1 MKHKLAKKLDAVKP
15 SITLAITS
23 KEKEMRSKGI
33 DVIGFG
39 AGEPDFDTPDNIKK
53 AAIKSIENG
62 FTKYTHSGGM
72 PELKKAVQAKFKRE
86 NGLDYSLDQIIISCG
101 AKHSLYNLFHVMLNR
116 NDEVIIPAPYWVS
129 YPDMV
134 LLADGKPVI
143 LPTREEHNFEIEIKD
158 LERAI
163 TKKTKALILNS
174 PSNPTGCVYSP
185 GKLKELAD
193 FLSGEDIYVVSD
205 EIYEHIVYD
214 GAKAVSIA
222 SLSEEVKEKAII
234 VNGVSKTYSMTG
246 WRIGYAAGPREIIK
260 AMDTLQ
266 SQSTSNPTS
275 IAQAAAVEALNGE
288 QHMVKNMVSEFC
300 ERRNFIVDSLNRI
313 PGITCRKPA
322 GAFYVF
328 PKISGLY
335 GKKYEG
341 RVISS
346 SLDFSN
352 LLLEQARVAVIPG
365 AGFGDDNHIR
375 LSYACSMENIR
386 KGMERIK
393 EFVEKLD

>member
-1 MKHKLAKKLDAVKP
+1 MKHSLAKKLDAVKP
-15 SITLAITS
+15 SLTLSITS
-23 KEKEMRSKGI
+23 KEKEMRSRGI

-72 PELKKAVQAKFKRE
+72 PELKKAVQAKFRRE
-86 NGLDYSLDQIIISCG
+86 NSLDYGLDQIIINCG
-101 AKHSLYNLFHVMLNR
+101 AKHSLYSIFQVMLNGG
-116 NDEVIIPAPYWVS
+116 DEVIIPAPYWVS

-143 LPTREEHNFEIEIKD
+143 LPTREEHNFEIDIRE
-158 LERAI
+158 LEKSI
-163 TKKTKALILNS
+163 TERTKAIVLNS

-185 GKLKELAD
+185 GKLKEMAG
-193 FLSGEDIYVVSD
+193 FLSDKNIYVVSD
-205 EIYEHIVYD
+205 EIYEHMVYD
-214 GAKAVSIA
+214 GAKAMSIA
-222 SLSEEVKEKAII
+222 SLSEEMKEKTII

-246 WRIGYAAGPREIIK
+246 WRIGYAAGPKEIIK

-275 IAQAAAVEALNGE
+275 ISQAAAVEALNGE
-288 QHMVKNMVSEFC
+288 QHAIKNMVMEFC
-300 ERRNFIVDSLNRI
+300 ERRDYIVNALNEI

-335 GKKYEG
+335 GRKYEG
-341 RVISS
+341 HAIAG
-346 SLDFSN
+346 SLDFSS
-352 LLLEQARVAVIPG
+352 LLLEQAKVAVIPG
-365 AGFGDDNHIR
+365 IGFGDDRHVR
-375 LSYACSMENIR
+375 LSYACSMDNIR
-386 KGMERIK
+386 KGMERIR
-393 EFVEKLD
+393 EFVEKLN